1 MLFTTVTSETVGI
14 GQRKSFTN
22 PAKFTI
28 DASFQ
33 EKAAFAP
40 WWSNMMIS
48 SGVCFVLF
56 VFKFNCSLKKTVAKY
71 KRIFFPDLVSY
82 IYENNVGNL

>member
-1 MLFTTVTSETVGI
+1 MLFTTVTSETVSI

-28 DASFQ
+28 DATFQ

-48 SGVCFVLF
+48 SGVCFVCLF
-56 VFKFNCSLKKTVAKY
+56 FLSLNDLCKEQYLKIKE
-71 KRIFFPDLVSY
+71 FFHD
-82 IYENNVGNL
+82 